1 MEVITPKSYPNV
13 TIPMSIYTY
22 VKIPIVIY
30 TYIILIICIN
40 TLRKI
45 IATYPLHI
53 EDVNVFKQPLQY
65 LARRY

>member
-30 TYIILIICIN
+30 TNIILIICIN
-40 TLRKI
+40 TLRKNI
-45 IATYPLHI
+45 GI
-53 EDVNVFKQPLQY
+53 
-65 LARRY
+65 